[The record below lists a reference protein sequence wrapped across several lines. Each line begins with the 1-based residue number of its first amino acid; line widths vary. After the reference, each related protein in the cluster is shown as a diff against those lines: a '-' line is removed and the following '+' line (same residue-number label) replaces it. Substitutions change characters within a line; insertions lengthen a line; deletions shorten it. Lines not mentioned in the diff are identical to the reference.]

1 MSKGIA
7 WVTTPFVLNYDD
19 PDTLFR
25 PLKEVG
31 LEVRLASG
39 EVHFTEEELMAGLPG
54 VVAVIAGAEPFTARV
69 FESADAQS
77 LRIVSR
83 SGVGLNSID
92 IPAATANGV
101 VVTNAVG
108 QNAVSVAEHTMALLL
123 AAARRVPWLDK
134 NFRAREWRKIQVPMA
149 PLMGKTL
156 GILGF
161 GNIGKHVARRAAGF
175 DMKIVAYD
183 PVQDEESAAEVGAEF
198 LSIKE
203 VARRA
208 DFLTCHVPLMPGT
221 RHIIGRDL
229 LRLMKPDAF
238 VINTSRGGLV
248 DLDAITEALEEGV
261 IRGAALDVFPEEPP
275 DFDHPIFRMENAV
288 LTPHA
293 AGRGEDAIYN
303 TVRHAMNCVIDFLA
317 GRRPPDVANPEVFNR
332 LGGEVAEK

>member
-1 MSKGIA
+1 MPKGIA
-7 WVTTPFVLNYDD
+7 WVTTPFVMNYDD

-25 PLKEVG
+25 PLEEVG

-39 EVHFTEEELMAGLPG
+39 DVHFTEEELMKGLPG

-69 FESADAQS
+69 FESESAEN

-101 VVTNAVG
+101 VITSAVG

-134 NFRAREWRKIQVPMA
+134 NFRGRAWREIQVPLA
-149 PLMGKTL
+149 PLTGKTL

-161 GNIGKHVARRAAGF
+161 GNIGKRVARRAAGF
-175 DMKIVAYD
+175 DMEIVAYD
-183 PVQDEESAAEVGAEF
+183 PVQDEGSAAGVGARF
-198 LSIKE
+198 LSIEE

-208 DFLTCHVPLMPGT
+208 DFLSCHVPLMPET
-221 RHIIGRDL
+221 RGLIGRDL
-229 LRLMKPDAF
+229 LRLMKPGAF

-248 DLDAITEALEEGV
+248 DLDAMAEALEEGI

-275 DFDHPIFRMENAV
+275 DFDHPIFSMENAV

-293 AGRGEDAIYN
+293 AGRGEDSIYN
-303 TVRHAMNCVIDFLA
+303 TVRHAMNCVIEFFA
-317 GRRPPDVANPEVFNR
+317 GRRPPDVANPDVFDR
-332 LGGEVAEK
+332 LRG

>member
-1 MSKGIA
+1 MPKRIA
-7 WVTTPFVLNYDD
+7 WVTTPFILNYDD
-19 PDTLFR
+19 PASLFR
-25 PLKEVG
+25 PLEEAG

-39 EVHFTEEELMAGLPG
+39 DIKFTEEELMKSLPG
-54 VVAVIAGAEPFTARV
+54 VFAVIAGAEPFTARV
-69 FESADAQS
+69 FESAGAES

-92 IPAATANGV
+92 IPAATNSGV
-101 VVTNAVG
+101 VITSAVG

-123 AAARRVPWLDK
+123 AAARRIPWLDK
-134 NFRAREWRKIQVPMA
+134 NFRARAWREIQVPMA

-161 GNIGKHVARRAAGF
+161 GNIGKRVARRAKGF
-175 DMKIVAYD
+175 EMEILAYD
-183 PVQDEESAAEVGAEF
+183 PFPDEKAAAEIGATFMEVE
-198 LSIKE
+198 E

-208 DFLTCHVPLMPGT
+208 DFLSCHVPLMPGT
-221 RHIIGRDL
+221 KHLIGRDL

-248 DLDAITEALEEGV
+248 DLDAMAEALEKGV

-275 DFDHPIFRMENAV
+275 DFDHPIFSMENAV

-293 AGRGEDAIYN
+293 AGRGEDALYN
-303 TVRHAMNCVIDFLA
+303 TIRHAMNCVLEFLA
-317 GRRPPDVANPEVFNR
+317 GRRPPDAANPEVFER
-332 LGGEVAEK
+332 LKG

>member
-1 MSKGIA
+1 MPKGIA
-7 WVTTPFVLNYDD
+7 WVTTPFVMNYDD

-25 PLKEVG
+25 PLEEVG

-39 EVHFTEEELMAGLPG
+39 DVHFTEEELMKGLPG
-54 VVAVIAGAEPFTARV
+54 VVAVIAGAEPFTARGLES
-69 FESADAQS
+69 ESAEK

-83 SGVGLNSID
+83 SGVGLTSID

-101 VVTNAVG
+101 VITSAVG

-134 NFRAREWRKIQVPMA
+134 NFRRRAWREIQVPLA

-161 GNIGKHVARRAAGF
+161 GNIGKRVARRAAGF
-175 DMKIVAYD
+175 DMEIVAYD
-183 PVQDEESAAEVGAEF
+183 PVQDEGSAAEVGAKF
-198 LSIKE
+198 LSIEE

-208 DFLTCHVPLMPGT
+208 DFLSCHVPLMPET
-221 RHIIGRDL
+221 RHLIGRDL

-248 DLDAITEALEEGV
+248 DLDAMAEALGEGI

-275 DFDHPIFRMENAV
+275 DFDHPIFSMENAV

-293 AGRGEDAIYN
+293 AGRGEDSIYN
-303 TVRHAMNCVIDFLA
+303 TVRHAMNCVIEFFA
-317 GRRPPDVANPEVFNR
+317 GRRPPDVANPDVFDR
-332 LGGEVAEK
+332 LRG